1 MPLYHLRR
9 KKRLIFA
16 FFVFVLLFI
25 VLAGRL
31 TYIQAYQSMELSDA
45 QINQLMGEIPVTASR
60 GNIYD
65 RNGNILA
72 QDASAS
78 SVYVRPDAIENAEE
92 IGTYLSQVLEL
103 DLEETIEKCQDV
115 ERSLVL
121 IARKVDNE
129 KAFLIEEQAEE
140 KEWQGVEISEDKKRY
155 YTNGN
160 FASYVLGFTG
170 TDHQGLYGIEC
181 IFDSELSGVDGV
193 LIYEK
198 DGKNQKVP
206 SGYQLLIPAEAGNH
220 VVLTI
225 DSIIQHYLESAS
237 DTLLE
242 ETGAKR
248 VIAIAMDPNTGEVLG
263 MSAKPD
269 YDLND
274 PRTVTEAIQESLYEE
289 LEGKDLGEQQ
299 QIMWNNPAVSLNFE
313 PGSTFK
319 IITGAVAL
327 EEGIVGPDTVF
338 YDEGYIMVDG
348 VRIRCHIYPRAHGQ
362 ETFLEAISNSCNPV
376 LVETILRINP
386 STFYQYVYNFGFG
399 ERTGIQLDGEQY
411 GIVPVNEDLNRVDYA
426 TKSFGQGISVTP
438 IQMITALSAVVN
450 GGNYIEPTIV
460 LETLSSETGET
471 LETYLSESSRQII
484 STQTA
489 DWLKE
494 AMENLV
500 LNSSLLSGQTQGY
513 SIGGKTGTAQK
524 IVDGAY
530 SDSAYITSFF
540 GFAPVD
546 DPQISILL
554 VVDEPENGLT
564 AGSITGSN
572 TAGVTAVGILADI
585 LQYLNVPTDDAED
598 FGLTDIVPNVRNL
611 DIDTAKEILGALG
624 LDYRVDGE
632 ILSEGTVVLDQSPSP
647 GTRMEETTTLT
658 LEVGQL
664 QAVEAE
670 EVLVPNVLDLT
681 VSGASEL
688 LEQWGLEMDF
698 QGTGG
703 FATTQEPEAGTLVP
717 RGSVVT
723 VVFEHY
729 EDSSEEAEE

>member
-16 FFVFVLLFI
+16 FFVFVLLFV
-25 VLAGRL
+25 VLAARL
-31 TYIQAYQSMELSDA
+31 TYIQAYESMELSDA

-78 SVYVRPDAIENAEE
+78 SVYARPDAIEDPEAT
-92 IGTYLSQVLEL
+92 GTYLSQILQL
-103 DLEETIEKCQDV
+103 DMEETIEKCRD
-115 ERSLVL
+115 ESRSLVL

-129 KAFLIEEQAEE
+129 KAFQIEEEDLP
-140 KEWQGVEISEDKKRY
+140 GVEISEDKKRY

-181 IFDSELSGVDGV
+181 IFDSQLKGVDGV

-198 DGKNQKVP
+198 DGKNQRVP
-206 SGYQLLIPAEAGNH
+206 SGYQMLIPAQAGNH
-220 VVLTI
+220 VVLTL

-237 DTLLE
+237 DEMLE

-274 PRTVTEAIQESLYEE
+274 PRTVTEQIKKNLSEE
-289 LEGKDLGEQQ
+289 LEDKNLGEQQ
-299 QIMWNNPAVSLNFE
+299 QIMWNNPAVSFNFE

-319 IITGAVAL
+319 VITGAAAL
-327 EEGIVGPDTVF
+327 EEGVVGPNTIF
-338 YDEGYIMVDG
+338 YDDGYIMVDG
-348 VRIRCHIYPRAHGQ
+348 VRIRCHIYPRAHET
-362 ETFLEAISNSCNPV
+362 ETFLQAISNSCNPV
-376 LVETILRINP
+376 LVETILMMNP

-411 GIVPVNEDLNRVDYA
+411 GIVPVNENINRVDYA
-426 TKSFGQGISVTP
+426 TKSFGQGIGVTP
-438 IQMITALSAVVN
+438 IQMISALSAVVN
-450 GGNYIEPTIV
+450 GGDYYQPTIV
-460 LETLSSETGET
+460 KETRSSDTGET
-471 LETYLSESSRQII
+471 IETYLSQSSRQII
-484 STQTA
+484 SNQTA

-500 LNSSLLSGQTQGY
+500 KNSSLLSEETQGY

-530 SDSAYITSFF
+530 SDEAYITSFF

-546 DPQISILL
+546 DPEISILL
-554 VVDEPENGLT
+554 VVDEPKRTLT
-564 AGSITGSN
+564 GSSNITGSN
-572 TAGVTAVGILADI
+572 TAGVKAVGIVADI
-585 LQYLNVPTDDAED
+585 LQYLNVPTGDAAD
-598 FGLTDIVPNVRNL
+598 FGSTEIVPDVRNL
-611 DIDTAKEILGALG
+611 DMDTVKGILDGMGIDFHVEGKSSG
-624 LDYRVDGE
+624 DGV
-632 ILSEGTVVLDQSPSP
+632 VVLNQSPLP
-647 GTRMEETTTLT
+647 GERIEDKITLS
-658 LEVGQL
+658 LEVGVIQN
-664 QAVEAE
+664 VEE
-670 EVLVPNVLDLT
+670 GQVLVPNLLDLT
-681 VSGASEL
+681 VSNAFDL
-688 LEQWGLEMDF
+688 LEMRGLSMDF
-698 QGTGG
+698 QGSGG
-703 FATTQEPEAGTLVP
+703 FATMQEPQAGSLVP
-717 RGSVVT
+717 RGTAVT
-723 VVFEHY
+723 VVFEHIT
-729 EDSSEEAEE
+729 DSREEAEE